1 MFNKSYIFIVTF
13 FIGCLYGIRELASE
27 ISDSLCLYGIRE
39 LASATSESLCLY
51 GIREREL
58 AGPGVGDDLPE
69 MAPAQ
74 LQGQDGGEGRC

>member
-13 FIGCLYGIRELASE
+13 FIGCLYGIRELASA
-27 ISDSLCLYGIRE
+27 ISD
-39 LASATSESLCLY
+39 SLCLY